1 MAVVEK
7 EKRIFRIEIDPR
19 LCKAC
24 VICVDFCP
32 TDVLMINGNTVAVK
46 NLDACNGCQLCD
58 NRCPD
63 FAIQVFEE

>member
-1 MAVVEK
+1 MAVAA
-7 EKRIFRIEIDPR
+7 KRIFRIEIYKD
-19 LCKAC
+19 LCKGCAL
-24 VICVDFCP
+24 CVDFCP
-32 TDVLMINGNTVAVK
+32 TNVLGLENNLAIVK